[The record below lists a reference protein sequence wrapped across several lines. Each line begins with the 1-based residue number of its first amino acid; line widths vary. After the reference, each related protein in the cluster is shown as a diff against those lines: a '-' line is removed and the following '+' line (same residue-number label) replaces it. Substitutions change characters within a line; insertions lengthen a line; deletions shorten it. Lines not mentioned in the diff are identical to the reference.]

1 MMDDSAMHPITCW
14 PGAGSGAGPVRI
26 LHCHSTFSLGGK
38 EARAVRL
45 MNAFGPRARHT
56 ILSAMPE
63 QMGAA
68 AEIASGIAVDFPD
81 AGSAPVLYGKPGPA
95 RYRALARYFQQFDLV
110 LTYNWGS
117 MDAVGAHRMAAPF
130 MSLPPLIHH
139 EDGFNADEAEK
150 LNWKRSAY
158 RKLMLPTAHR
168 VVVPSHV
175 LERVAR
181 AHWGANLPIE
191 RISNG
196 IAVADYA
203 KPPAADAIPGFAR
216 APGEQSGDVVIGTV
230 AGLRAV
236 KDLPLLVAALA
247 HTPPHVRLVI
257 VGEGPERGAIEAAA
271 IAAGVAD
278 RVMLPGFLTEPQ
290 RFVGLFDIMALSSLS
305 EQQPIAVMEGMA
317 AGLPIVAPPVGDV
330 AAMVSAPNADY
341 IVERS
346 AEALGAALTR
356 LANDAALRDLIGSAN
371 TLKAHDEFDA
381 EQMVQRYAS
390 LYAGAI
396 GQPPTRLVPDRED
409 GAPIRSC

>member
-1 MMDDSAMHPITCW
+1 MTQDDATRPMTCW
-14 PGAGSGAGPVRI
+14 PVAGAGAGADLGPVRI

-45 MNAFGPRARHT
+45 MNAFGRHARHT
-56 ILSAMPE
+56 ILSAMPD

-68 AEIASGIAVDFPD
+68 AEIADGIAVDFPD
-81 AGSAPVLYGKPGPA
+81 AASAPVLYGKPGPS

-117 MDAVGAHRMAAPF
+117 MDAVGAHRLAAPF
-130 MSLPPLIHH
+130 MALPPLIHH
-139 EDGFNADEAEK
+139 EDGFNADEAER

-181 AHWGANLPIE
+181 AHWGAALPVE

-196 IAVADYA
+196 IKVADYA
-203 KPPAADAIPGFAR
+203 QAPEADAIPGFTR
-216 APGEQSGDVVIGTV
+216 APGDVVIGTV

-271 IAAGVAD
+271 VAAGVAD
-278 RVMLPGFLTEPQ
+278 RVMLAGFLTEPQ

-330 AAMVSAPNADY
+330 ADMVAAPNAAY
-341 IVERS
+341 IVERT
-346 AEALGAALTR
+346 AEALGAAMSR
-356 LANDAALRDLIGSAN
+356 LAADAALRHQIGAAN
-371 TLKAHDEFDA
+371 ALKARDEFDA
-381 EQMVQRYAS
+381 DQMLHRYAT

-396 GQPPTRLVPDRED
+396 GQPPTRLLADAAA
-409 GAPIRSC
+409 GAPTGLC